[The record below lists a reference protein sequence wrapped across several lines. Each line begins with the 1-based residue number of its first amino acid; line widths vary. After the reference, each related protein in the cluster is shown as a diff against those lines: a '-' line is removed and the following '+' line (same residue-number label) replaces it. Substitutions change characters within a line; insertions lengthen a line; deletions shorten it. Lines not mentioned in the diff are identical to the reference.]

1 MDKDVLR
8 SRRRSSNWLWRKLG
22 LTGLWLEDDLL
33 VLLLKPLGQ
42 GIELLLIDE
51 QVVALLHDLV
61 EVCLHL
67 AILLAP

>member
-8 SRRRSSNWLWRKLG
+8 SRRRSSNWLWRKSG

-51 QVVALLHDLV
+51 QVIALLHDLV